1 LAIGDGLDRLMMCGG
16 VRTKSMSNAQ
26 GVAIYSG
33 LSADS
38 SQRSA
43 CDETGRP
50 VQTVE
55 SDSTMKSKTQR
66 YNGITPYLMTV
77 RETAEY
83 IRRSEKAVR
92 HLYERGKLTPL
103 RGLDGRVHID
113 RREIDAKYN
122 KEWEQLNDWKALMR
136 IRC

>member
-1 LAIGDGLDRLMMCGG
+1 M
-16 VRTKSMSNAQ
+16 
-26 GVAIYSG
+26 
-33 LSADS
+33 
-38 SQRSA
+38 
-43 CDETGRP
+43 E
-50 VQTVE
+50 
-55 SDSTMKSKTQR
+55 SKTQQA
-66 YNGITPYLMTV
+66 NSITPYLMTV

-122 KEWEQLNDWKALMR
+122 KEWERTQSLDKLEAR
-136 IRC
+136 

>member
-1 LAIGDGLDRLMMCGG
+1 MMCGG

-38 SQRSA
+38 SQRPA

-122 KEWEQLNDWKALMR
+122 KEWEQAQRLESLDAH
-136 IRC
+136 

>member
-1 LAIGDGLDRLMMCGG
+1 LMMCGG

-38 SQRSA
+38 SQRPA

-122 KEWEQLNDWKALMR
+122 KEWEQAQRLESLDAH
-136 IRC
+136 

>member
-1 LAIGDGLDRLMMCGG
+1 MCGG

-38 SQRSA
+38 SQRPA

-122 KEWEQLNDWKALMR
+122 KEWEQAQRLESLDAH
-136 IRC
+136 

>member
-1 LAIGDGLDRLMMCGG
+1 MLKEPFTAVCQQTVRKGLP
-16 VRTKSMSNAQ
+16 V
-26 GVAIYSG
+26 
-33 LSADS
+33 
-38 SQRSA
+38 
-43 CDETGRP
+43 TGRGAL
-50 VQTVE
+50 QTVE
-55 SDSTMKSKTQR
+55 SDSTMESKTQR

-122 KEWEQLNDWKALMR
+122 KEWEQAQRLEK
-136 IRC
+136 